1 MPKPSAGH
9 HRENFMTRDAVYE
22 VLATYIAE
30 TLLSEGTEALEPNT
44 PLLEWGIL
52 NSMNTA
58 KLLTFIRE
66 SLGVGVPITHITGEH
81 FRTLETITDL
91 VYSLDPVLT
100 AADSP
105 AAART
110 AAPVSD

>member
-1 MPKPSAGH
+1 
-9 HRENFMTRDAVYE
+9 MTRDALYE
-22 VLATYIAE
+22 ILASYVAQTFMG
-30 TLLSEGTEALEPNT
+30 EGQEDLQPGT

-66 SLGVGVPITHITGEH
+66 SLGVDVPVTHITGAH

-91 VYSLDPVLT
+91 VHSLAPAPTTADGPVVGT
-100 AADSP
+100 P
-105 AAART
+105 ATVR
-110 AAPVSD
+110 D